1 MDEILELREKY
12 VNNPVQNL
20 PDTAQQLI
28 DDEIDKTEKMVVA
41 LKKLHLLDEKL
52 KKVIQEEKIVKAKSL
67 EQQRKTF
74 AELVSID
81 GKNRD
86 TRTNI
91 ERYLSLLPASA
102 TASAVPSIKSESEIG
117 GDNIFYQTQFLDSE
131 RASTI
136 GNEDFGESVS
146 GRLSGLDLNSNS
158 QIVDKSSSKSSG
170 DFVKRNVE
178 LAKNASATDYGVLMT
193 EDEQK
198 RIEQLLL
205 SDNDDS
211 ESEDE
216 DIVSQLPNNRLP
228 AINDASSIA
237 ETSTTC
243 TTLAH
248 KFLPD
253 VDRIK
258 LRDVESRLSVYQ
270 SERRIGNTG
279 VTVDISDT
287 CSVYSEQ
294 LSRIDD
300 NQAKMNFINGK
311 LRQART
317 EPQKTG
323 VLSSDAIENLLSDIR
338 AQKTDI
344 LNDYDSDD
352 TEIDDDRITSS
363 IDRSVL
369 DQLLET
375 AKRELNLVDEE
386 NDQETDEIEHEPV
399 KTKPNNFIPN
409 EPQK

>member
-216 DIVSQLPNNRLP
+216 DIVSESWEIYLTLYLRTNF
-228 AINDASSIA
+228 IVVVVS
-237 ETSTTC
+237 STTSF
-243 TTLAH
+243 TQT
-248 KFLPD
+248 P
-253 VDRIK
+253 
-258 LRDVESRLSVYQ
+258 
-270 SERRIGNTG
+270 
-279 VTVDISDT
+279 
-287 CSVYSEQ
+287 
-294 LSRIDD
+294 
-300 NQAKMNFINGK
+300 
-311 LRQART
+311 
-317 EPQKTG
+317 
-323 VLSSDAIENLLSDIR
+323 
-338 AQKTDI
+338 
-344 LNDYDSDD
+344 
-352 TEIDDDRITSS
+352 
-363 IDRSVL
+363 
-369 DQLLET
+369 
-375 AKRELNLVDEE
+375 
-386 NDQETDEIEHEPV
+386 
-399 KTKPNNFIPN
+399 
-409 EPQK
+409 

>member
-1 MDEILELREKY
+1 MKS
-12 VNNPVQNL
+12 
-20 PDTAQQLI
+20 T
-28 DDEIDKTEKMVVA
+28 
-41 LKKLHLLDEKL
+41 KL

-81 GKNRD
+81 GKSRD

-102 TASAVPSIKSESEIG
+102 TNSAVPSIKSESEIG
-117 GDNIFYQTQFLDSE
+117 EDNIFFQTQFLDSE
-131 RASTI
+131 QASTI
-136 GNEDFGESVS
+136 GNEDFGEIN

-158 QIVDKSSSKSSG
+158 ETRIASSSKSSG

-205 SDNDDS
+205 SDDEDS
-211 ESEDE
+211 ESDDE

-311 LRQART
+311 LKQART
-317 EPQKTG
+317 EPQQTG
-323 VLSSDAIENLLSDIR
+323 VLSGDAIENLLSDIR

-344 LNDYDSDD
+344 LNGYDSDD
-352 TEIDDDRITSS
+352 TEIDDDRITPL

-375 AKRELNLVDEE
+375 AKRELNLVDDIAEE
-386 NDQETDEIEHEPV
+386 NEQELDKIEHEPV
-399 KTKPNNFIPN
+399 KTIEPSFSEPSNFIPN

>member
-20 PDTAQQLI
+20 PDTNKAQQYI
-28 DDEIDKTEKMVVA
+28 DDEIDKTEKMVAA

-74 AELVSID
+74 AALVSID

-102 TASAVPSIKSESEIG
+102 TASAVPSIKSESSEIG

-136 GNEDFGESVS
+136 GNEDFGESIS
-146 GRLSGLDLNSNS
+146 GRLSGLDLNSNLET
-158 QIVDKSSSKSSG
+158 QVVDKSSSKSSG

-205 SDNDDS
+205 SDDEDGDS
-211 ESEDE
+211 DDE

-253 VDRIK
+253 VDQIK

-294 LSRIDD
+294 ISRIDD

-317 EPQKTG
+317 EWQEHTG
-323 VLSSDAIENLLSDIR
+323 VLSGDAIENLLSDIKAR
-338 AQKTDI
+338 KTDI
-344 LNDYDSDD
+344 LNDHDSDD
-352 TEIDDDRITSS
+352 TEIDDDRITPL

-375 AKRELNLVDEE
+375 AKRELNLVDDIPEE
-386 NDQETDEIEHEPV
+386 SDQELDRT
-399 KTKPNNFIPN
+399 
-409 EPQK
+409 